1 MADNWLASHGP
12 VYPSNLGMRVDDVV
26 PAFSDDNLS
35 QISVLVNL
43 VLKGPRSKTKSIER
57 GFFVNLL
64 RAVT

>member
-1 MADNWLASHGP
+1 MAGNWLASHGP

-43 VLKGPRSKTKSIER
+43 VLKDSGPRLSLLKEGSLSICW
-57 GFFVNLL
+57 GL
-64 RAVT
+64 